1 MALRCRRRNSQQ
13 QQTKNHRHI
22 LYRKIM
28 APRSLEHKL
37 QITMFRTR
45 HSLAFL
51 SRGILGC
58 FISRLDCISS
68 FCVVYSFTGIL
79 FTAFVGVMIKHQPL
93 YIKGIDASNQ
103 ELTKQNAFGAMGMF
117 IFLFTSSA
125 IYICFYK
132 HRDDEHDLR
141 SQGYMRPSAM
151 SRLGS
156 RDYHVELPHS
166 LSSELHLQ
174 QDDSND
180 DDEVEA
186 DEMSSILS

>member
-1 MALRCRRRNSQQ
+1 MQ
-13 QQTKNHRHI
+13 
-22 LYRKIM
+22 
-28 APRSLEHKL
+28 
-37 QITMFRTR
+37 
-45 HSLAFL
+45 
-51 SRGILGC
+51 
-58 FISRLDCISS
+58 
-68 FCVVYSFTGIL
+68 
-79 FTAFVGVMIKHQPL
+79 AFVGVMIKHQPL